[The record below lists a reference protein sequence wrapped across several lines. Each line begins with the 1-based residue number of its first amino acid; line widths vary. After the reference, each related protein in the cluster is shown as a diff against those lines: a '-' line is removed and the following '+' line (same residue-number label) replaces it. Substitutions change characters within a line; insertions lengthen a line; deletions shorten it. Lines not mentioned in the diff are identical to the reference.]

1 MKHTTMM
8 KLFIASAAL
17 GLMLQVAGCH
27 SRVSHATEVS
37 QQSESKQEMKH
48 EAKLASKLD
57 GKVEQ
62 ATSHPTGQSDEIDL
76 AEREEIRQ
84 SFPLSADARVSIRG
98 INGLVNIETADI
110 KTAEVYIVRSAR
122 QHEDLQYR
130 QVKIEQTP
138 NSLDI
143 FVENRGERSVFFS
156 LFSSPPEGHQR
167 VMLKLPRQ
175 VELTA
180 NNVNGPVTVGE
191 IAGAVRLNGINGRI
205 KVAQASS
212 SAVLAGINGSIE
224 ATISKLGGDGVHVNG
239 VNGNIE
245 LRFADALNADLF
257 VRGVNGRIDPDLPNL
272 TMKGKQNR
280 SNNVIAQIG
289 TGGAPVVVSGVNG
302 NVHLTSTAKAS
313 ANASATAER

>member
-1 MKHTTMM
+1 MRHTTMM
-8 KLFIASAAL
+8 KSFIASAAL
-17 GLMLQVAGCH
+17 GLMLQVTGCH
-27 SRVSHATEVS
+27 SRAERVQATK
-37 QQSESKQEMKH
+37 QLESKVD
-48 EAKLASKLD
+48 A
-57 GKVEQ
+57 KVEKIKQ
-62 ATSHPTGQSDEIDL
+62 ESKSGEQTSKSDEIDF

-84 SFPLSADARVSIRG
+84 SYPLSADARVSIRG

-191 IAGAVRLNGINGRI
+191 IAGAVRLNGINGRV

-257 VRGVNGRIDPDLPNL
+257 VRGVNGRIEPDLPNM
-272 TMKGKQNR
+272 TMKGKQSR
-280 SNNVIAQIG
+280 SNVIAQIG

-313 ANASATAER
+313 ASASAAAER